1 MKFLSATS
9 SIFLLSLLVACS
21 SEPAKPQL
29 TSLEIQAIQAKN
41 FDVDKK
47 TSFDSSLSVL
57 QDLGYIIGSASFETG
72 FITAQSPAKGTSGSI
87 FFVGVLPIPIS
98 GSEQKTVVTVA
109 VESLGPK
116 KSRVRL
122 NFVDKSHGPGMFGSG
137 DNDKPILDPVVYQN
151 AFDKISETV
160 FIKTAQ
166 K

>member
-1 MKFLSATS
+1 MKFLLAVTSA
-9 SIFLLSLLVACS
+9 FLLSLLGACS
-21 SEPAKPQL
+21 SGPAKPQL

-72 FITAQSPAKGTSGSI
+72 FITAQSPAKGTSGSVYFI
-87 FFVGVLPIPIS
+87 GMLPIPVS

-109 VESLGPK
+109 VESVGPK
-116 KSRVRL
+116 KSRIRL
-122 NFVDKSHGPGMFGSG
+122 NFVDKTRGGGMFGAG
-137 DNDKPILDPVVYQN
+137 ENDTPILDPVIYQN

>member
-1 MKFLSATS
+1 M
-9 SIFLLSLLVACS
+9 
-21 SEPAKPQL
+21 
-29 TSLEIQAIQAKN
+29 TSLEIQSIQSKN

-87 FFVGVLPIPIS
+87 FFVGILPIPIT

-109 VESLGPK
+109 VEALSPK

-122 NFVDKSHGPGMFGSG
+122 NFVDKSHGAGMFGSG
-137 DNDKPILDPVVYQN
+137 DNDTPILDPVIYQN

>member
-1 MKFLSATS
+1 MKFLLVIF
-9 SIFLLSLLVACS
+9 SICLISVLAACS
-21 SEPAKPQL
+21 SQPAKPQM

-72 FITAQSPAKGTSGSI
+72 FITAQSPTKGTSGSI
-87 FFVGVLPIPIS
+87 FFVGMLPIPIS

-109 VESLGPK
+109 VEELGPK
-116 KSRVRL
+116 KSRIRL
-122 NFVDKSHGPGMFGSG
+122 NFVDKSHGPGIYGSG
-137 DNDKPILDPVVYQN
+137 NNDTPILDPVVYQN